1 MALNITPTQAHAL
14 DVLRMEGLGRK
25 LKMELARAEYE
36 KALAREKAVYS
47 WALERC
53 SVKVDEQGEPIT
65 ESYQLPEE
73 VFVSEY
79 VDLIQQGYKVLFN
92 LDYARNYTPVHS
104 EYFKPYLHARTEYR
118 LIAVEFLRICGQT
131 EAAEQ
136 LKKAL
141 SSYVSPRIE
150 QQLDSITEEF
160 IGGTAK

>member
-1 MALNITPTQAHAL
+1 MKFNITPTQAQAL
-14 DVLRMEGLGRK
+14 DVLRMEGIGRK
-25 LKMELARAEYE
+25 LKMELARTEYE
-36 KALAREKAVYS
+36 KALAREKAVDS

-53 SVKVDEQGEPIT
+53 TIKTDEEGEQIT
-65 ESYQLPEE
+65 ELYQLPED
-73 VFVSEY
+73 VYISEALP
-79 VDLIQQGYKVLFN
+79 LIKRGYKELFGI
-92 LDYARNYTPVHS
+92 DYPLNYSPIHS